1 MHPNGLRQ
9 HRPKTPRPGLSGA
22 SHLGV
27 WSAKTGYS
35 WCVCDLFICERME
48 RRCRACG
55 LALGDCSDA
64 KPPRVGAGGI
74 GSLGQCAGSAH
85 LPRALGCPQRCV
97 VAVPRARGTA
107 GDITVP
113 GVGSIPVHTALRPA
127 AVTQRRGFC
136 SGLNA
141 PSTTCEALPPAWQ
154 GKGSWHWHGGM
165 VGTCPQL
172 GGMARGG
179 EGTAGGSAVSSGM
192 LGRGPGE
199 SHLAAKLWGRKWS
212 GGILVSPA
220 ASCQLAR
227 CTWVASWRGF
237 VSGVGIVHA
246 PRPQALLLAIGN
258 CWRGS
263 SARAA
268 GERGQPVG
276 SQHAGVALP
285 RSSSSSLSSPGSFSG
300 SKQEQTGDA
309 SPRRAPRAG
318 ECWRA
323 GAVGEAVLPGARQFL
338 SPCPLPLKQIA
349 EGSAKEDCWLL
360 TPLLFA

>member
-1 MHPNGLRQ
+1 MTSSFARGWRGAAGRAGWRWVTAAMQSLRV
-9 HRPKTPRPGLSGA
+9 SG
-22 SHLGV
+22 
-27 WSAKTGYS
+27 
-35 WCVCDLFICERME
+35 
-48 RRCRACG
+48 
-55 LALGDCSDA
+55 
-64 KPPRVGAGGI
+64 RVGSGVLVSGQGVCIFRGPWDVPSVVLWPCHMPGG
-74 GSLGQCAGSAH
+74 
-85 LPRALGCPQRCV
+85 QRV
-97 VAVPRARGTA
+97 TA
-107 GDITVP
+107 VP
-113 GVGSIPVHTALRPA
+113 GVGSVPMPTALCSA

-136 SGLNA
+136 SPLNA

-154 GKGSWHWHGGM
+154 GKGCRHWHGGM

-172 GGMARGG
+172 GGTARGG

-199 SHLAAKLWGRKWS
+199 SHLAAKLGGRKWS

-227 CTWVASWRGF
+227 CTWVANWRGF

-263 SARAA
+263 GARAA

-276 SQHAGVALP
+276 SQCPGVALP
-285 RSSSSSLSSPGSFSG
+285 RSSSSSFSSPGSFSG

-323 GAVGEAVLPGARQFL
+323 GAVEKLSFQEPGNFSLPAL
-338 SPCPLPLKQIA
+338 SP
-349 EGSAKEDCWLL
+349 
-360 TPLLFA
+360 